1 MISENNRITSKKE
14 LNFSI
19 RNFAGCINEILR
31 VRHDDKPL
39 RSQATQQIPGR
50 STNFYGKISEGLKM

>member
-31 VRHDDKPL
+31 VHHDDKPL